1 MNDKISREKVH
12 TSKHFEET
20 IVMLENVLE
29 TRDQT
34 IYDLEED
41 LKRMEENSSASPLPA
56 CKNCLEAETSQ
67 NILHKHETIE
77 HTDEDKPST
86 SKCGKCEYESEDES
100 DIEMHMKSSHE
111 FNCNLCN
118 FQTDMKDKFDTHEL
132 FEHNFP
138 CSECLNI
145 FRTPIKL
152 KDHICKLEVI
162 NPEFGSFYIKNW
174 LDGNG
179 CNAIYCSEQGQ
190 ELAIL
195 HCQKCVS
202 NQKKCGWTP
211 FTLSIKNNGVT
222 HLELEK
228 YAFECKMRY
237 REILWPKL
245 AEDTN

>member
-1 MNDKISREKVH
+1 MNTKVW
-12 TSKHFEET
+12 
-20 IVMLENVLE
+20 
-29 TRDQT
+29 
-34 IYDLEED
+34 
-41 LKRMEENSSASPLPA
+41 
-56 CKNCLEAETSQ
+56 
-67 NILHKHETIE
+67 NIH
-77 HTDEDKPST
+77 DEDKPST